1 MASVDRRSPG
11 ECPSL
16 TKGGAASG
24 ISRATRVGV
33 GLVLVSMFGRAVMAS
48 GARETT
54 PPPSA
59 EMSAG
64 AFAGGP
70 VQIATP
76 RPTDTVDPN
85 PPTSTPIGG
94 PTAQVKAYASL
105 DVVGGRAADCPGCNR
120 YISPYERE
128 GIGPRPVWPMTFRLL
143 ADDGRI
149 LAIATSG
156 PDGPVAIGV
165 PHEPVSSGYVLE
177 LLAPP
182 EGYDLCPYSPS
193 ARWIPAADL
202 QSSWNETFIFRNHCP
217 LGTDA
222 TSVPFPSSTLRPPS
236 TPTLTATT
244 TASVTAEP
252 TVVTPTFDHRPS
264 PTYTATPTASPT
276 QHVVETTAPTRPP
289 TATATSTPTATTTS
303 LPVTPGTPLAI
314 PTAVPVAGPPLT
326 ADTLVLR
333 KEDDP
338 EVFSGCVDDVAAYGD
353 GYLLSCKHLLQRV
366 ARRRPN
372 EPLRAVSELQVEEA
386 SGSKVDRLIR
396 TAGRV
401 FARGYDKR
409 VRELIPSPA
418 DPGIFRTDLFGDHLL
433 AVGNVLAAIQNHS
446 GMFGEQFGLVT
457 MDSESLEWLGESG
470 AAVPFSPPIADDAAP
485 LLYNRTYGGRL
496 DVIDLTDPT
505 TPRSAASHP
514 GDSLI
519 SNWVYSPFYAHNG
532 LVYLSVNEM
541 AGSTSLRW
549 WAEVYDFT
557 TSPPTFVRRI
567 ELSAGVPVRL
577 PVLPNAQRML
587 IAGDILYASPG
598 GGWLARVDIRD
609 IEHPIAL
616 PPLAFP
622 GSELRLESI
631 GDRVIVIVDGAQLN
645 VMPPVRDADPG
656 LDAVWSPWWPPDSV
670 GSIQVV
676 GDAMAIGQNLTVN
689 NLVHFDH
696 EFFDIRDA
704 AAPRR
709 IGRLRTNGPDVLADA
724 AGTIMALAN
733 GGLEVQG
740 YARTSDGSPHVV
752 SKWCLPDGPC
762 PPVPEATPF
771 VSMAARDATVFAQ
784 QADGTLVVLDS
795 ANKLLPREIAR
806 LRVAGLKAGPMRR
819 VGNRLVVLPKDEPP
833 FVLDVT
839 SPAAVRPIGPL
850 LGLPSGVTFATAVGT
865 TLALARDDRV
875 YFLAV
880 PASGTPTI
888 VSQLQLPTAIETLAS
903 DDDRWYVKQ
912 RGTDGT
918 GTGTVWVVAALP
930 ASPPEVVGWLPLLG
944 SWMMGARD
952 GVLYGGTMLF
962 GGLEVRSNLRP
973 DDGSTPVPTQAHTA
987 TPTATD
993 SAQPLPS
1000 RLPPSTLRPTAA
1012 REPNQRLWLPLTL
1025 RPRPR

>member
-1 MASVDRRSPG
+1 MLVAVFGR
-11 ECPSL
+11 
-16 TKGGAASG
+16 T
-24 ISRATRVGV
+24 
-33 GLVLVSMFGRAVMAS
+33 VLVS

-54 PPPSA
+54 LSPSTA
-59 EMSAG
+59 LSAG
-64 AFAGGP
+64 AADGDP
-70 VQIATP
+70 VQVASP
-76 RPTDTVDPN
+76 LPTDTVDPN
-85 PPTSTPIGG
+85 PPTPTPIGG
-94 PTAQVKAYASL
+94 PTAQIKAYASL

-128 GIGPRPVWPMTFRLL
+128 GFGPRPVWPMTFRLL

-149 LAIATSG
+149 LAVATSG

-193 ARWIPAADL
+193 GRWIPAADL
-202 QSSWNETFIFRNHCP
+202 RSSWDETFIFRNHCP
-217 LGTDA
+217 LGTEG
-222 TSVPFPSSTLRPPS
+222 TSVPLPSSTLRPPPTS
-236 TPTLTATT
+236 TVTSTT
-244 TASVTAEP
+244 TAPVTAVP
-252 TVVTPTFDHRPS
+252 TMATPTFDHRVT
-264 PTYTATPTASPT
+264 PTHTATVTASATPE
-276 QHVVETTAPTRPP
+276 VVETTVPTSPP
-289 TATATSTPTATTTS
+289 TSTATSTPTATSTA

-326 ADTLVLR
+326 ADTMVLR

-338 EVFSGCVDDVAAYGD
+338 EVFSGCVDDVTAYGD
-353 GYLLSCKHLLQRV
+353 GYILSCKHLLQRV

-401 FARGYDKR
+401 FARSYDR
-409 VRELIPSPA
+409 RIRELLPSPG
-418 DPGIFRTDLFGDHLL
+418 DPVLFNTDLHADHLL
-433 AVGNVLAAIQNHS
+433 AVGDVLVAIQNQS
-446 GMFGEQFGLVT
+446 GMFGDRFALVT
-457 MDSESLEWLGESG
+457 MDAESLERLGDSG
-470 AAVPFSPPIADDAAP
+470 ASVPLYAPIADDTAP
-485 LLYNRTYGGRL
+485 LVYNRTYGVRL
-496 DVIDLTDPT
+496 DVIDLADPT

-514 GDSLI
+514 AGTHI
-519 SNWVYSPFYAHNG
+519 ANWFASPFYAHDG

-541 AGSTSLRW
+541 AGATAVRW

-557 TSPPTFVRRI
+557 TSPPSFVRRI
-567 ELSAGVPVRL
+567 ELSAGLPVRL
-577 PVLPNAQRML
+577 PVSPSAQRML
-587 IAGDILYASPG
+587 IAGGILFASPG
-598 GGWLARVDIRD
+598 GGWLARVDVRD
-609 IEHPIAL
+609 MDHPIAL

-631 GDRVIVIVDGAQLN
+631 DDRVIVIVDGVQLN

-656 LDAVWSPWWPPDSV
+656 LDAVWSPWWPPDTV

-689 NLVHFDH
+689 DLAHFDH

-704 AAPRR
+704 ASPRR

-740 YARTSDGSPHVV
+740 YERTSDGSPHVV

-771 VSMAARDATVFAQ
+771 VSMAAREATVFAQ

-795 ANKLLPREIAR
+795 ANKPLPREIAR
-806 LRVAGLKAGPMRR
+806 MHIAGLKAGPMRQ
-819 VGNRLVVLPKDEPP
+819 VGNRLVVLPKNEPP
-833 FVLDVT
+833 FVMDVT

-850 LGLPSGVTFATAVGT
+850 LGLPPGITFAAAVGT

-880 PASGTPTI
+880 PASGPPTV
-888 VSQLQLPTAIETLAS
+888 VSQLQLPTKIEALAS
-903 DDDRWYVKQ
+903 DDNRWYVKQ

-918 GTGTVWVVAALP
+918 GIGTVWVVAALP

-993 SAQPLPS
+993 SAQPIPS
-1000 RLPPSTLRPTAA
+1000 RTPPSTLRPTAT